1 MSIYNPILLQ
11 PRVMPAAAAK
21 DFLSMDNHIQRKC
34 AHCEEE
40 EKLLQKKENGTDSN
54 TIAPPIVHDVINSS
68 AGKPLDTDTRA
79 YMEPR
84 FNYDFSNVKIHDNE
98 LAAKSASSINAL
110 AYTSGNDIVFNSGQY
125 NTNSDSGKRL
135 LAHELTH
142 VVQQSAEQNVVRRDI
157 IDDFRRLAE
166 AAAIAKLVTL
176 ANEPVGGASGFV
188 NAGCP
193 PKFCQPFASVAGAA
207 SDLLWAGPLILAGI
221 RQKVNPRVLPLWVQ
235 YMTGGSGLQVLSSS
249 FGSDFTASPTTAD
262 TTAFLLGE
270 LFKDVLANHIALMGS
285 NVAAIIDF
293 TPRFKGAA
301 GKPLEEIDNPLSP
314 NQMNFNFPADI
325 AGNLV
330 GGLGKDQTAHLI
342 GARPSTT
349 NDSREAT
356 VTATLVRNA
365 GGFITIFPMINYTVK
380 DTIDLCPGDCGTS
393 TEQIAT
399 VPLSRFEATGLTGD
413 VPVQIDFPA
422 PPALLSPFVI
432 PAPLPPA
439 PSVPVMGTVTA
450 SSLNVRIA
458 ANTSSSIVHHYSS
471 GTTVQVLCQVSGEV
485 VDGSDV
491 WYKTDK
497 GFVSGHYISLAGAK
511 VPATC

>member
-1 MSIYNPILLQ
+1 
-11 PRVMPAAAAK
+11 
-21 DFLSMDNHIQRKC
+21 
-34 AHCEEE
+34 
-40 EKLLQKKENGTDSN
+40 
-54 TIAPPIVHDVINSS
+54 
-68 AGKPLDTDTRA
+68 
-79 YMEPR
+79 
-84 FNYDFSNVKIHDNE
+84 
-98 LAAKSASSINAL
+98 
-110 AYTSGNDIVFNSGQY
+110 
-125 NTNSDSGKRL
+125 
-135 LAHELTH
+135 
-142 VVQQSAEQNVVRRDI
+142 
-157 IDDFRRLAE
+157 
-166 AAAIAKLVTL
+166 
-176 ANEPVGGASGFV
+176 
-188 NAGCP
+188 
-193 PKFCQPFASVAGAA
+193 
-207 SDLLWAGPLILAGI
+207 
-221 RQKVNPRVLPLWVQ
+221 
-235 YMTGGSGLQVLSSS
+235 MTGGSGLQVLSSS